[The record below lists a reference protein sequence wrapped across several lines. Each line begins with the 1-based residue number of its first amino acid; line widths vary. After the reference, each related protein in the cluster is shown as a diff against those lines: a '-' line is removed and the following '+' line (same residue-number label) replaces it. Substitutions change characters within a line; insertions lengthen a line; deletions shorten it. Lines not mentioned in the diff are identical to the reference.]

1 MMRKFC
7 SALLVLM
14 LPVLLP
20 AQELN
25 ARVTVLYNQIST
37 TVDRRVFQ
45 TLQTQLQ
52 DLLNKRKWTSED
64 YSIQEKVRCSFLLN
78 LTSNVESNTYKAT
91 LTVQAARP
99 VFNSSYQA
107 AIMNHQDNDVVF
119 RYQEFQ
125 PIEFNENRVQG
136 TDPLASNL
144 TAIFAYY
151 VYMILGIDHDSFAP
165 RGGDPYFQKA
175 NAIVNAAPDGRLIT
189 GWRPFDSQRNRYWL
203 AENMLNSRY
212 ALIHDAYYAYY
223 RNCLDHL
230 YEDDNIARQELM
242 NSLNLLYTLKDDSPN
257 IMAFQFF
264 FQGKSDE
271 IINILKMAS
280 PSERS
285 RAVEILQKI
294 DPTNLQRY
302 KEELK

>member
-1 MMRKFC
+1 MRRKTC
-7 SALLVLM
+7 TVLLLLVL
-14 LPVLLP
+14 PVVLH

-52 DLLNKRKWTSED
+52 DLLNKRKWTSDD
-64 YSIQEKVRCSFLLN
+64 YSSQEKIRCNFLLN
-78 LTSNVESNTYKAT
+78 LTSSVEANTYKAT

-99 VFNSSYQA
+99 VYNSSYQA

-230 YEDDNIARQELM
+230 YEDENVARQELL

-271 IINILKMAS
+271 VINILKKAT
-280 PSERS
+280 PAERA
-285 RAVEILQKI
+285 RAVELLQKI
-294 DPTNLQRY
+294 DPTNLQSY
-302 KEELK
+302 KDQLK

>member
-1 MMRKFC
+1 MRKFC

>member
-78 LTSNVESNTYKAT
+78 LTSNVEANTYKAT

>member
-1 MMRKFC
+1 MRKFC

-119 RYQEFQ
+119 RYQEF
-125 PIEFNENRVQG
+125 
-136 TDPLASNL
+136 
-144 TAIFAYY
+144 
-151 VYMILGIDHDSFAP
+151 
-165 RGGDPYFQKA
+165 
-175 NAIVNAAPDGRLIT
+175 
-189 GWRPFDSQRNRYWL
+189 
-203 AENMLNSRY
+203 
-212 ALIHDAYYAYY
+212 
-223 RNCLDHL
+223 
-230 YEDDNIARQELM
+230 
-242 NSLNLLYTLKDDSPN
+242 
-257 IMAFQFF
+257 
-264 FQGKSDE
+264 
-271 IINILKMAS
+271 
-280 PSERS
+280 
-285 RAVEILQKI
+285 
-294 DPTNLQRY
+294 
-302 KEELK
+302 